1 VQTELTQPTDAATS
15 PAHRAARVGA
25 AVGGQALR
33 ALFGAAAV
41 LRGAKPIH
49 TRGVLRRGTLLIDPA
64 PADPTGVPVLDTAAS
79 HRCLVRPSRSVG
91 LPRPLPDIE
100 GLAVRVTTEQ
110 GPGDILFASTG
121 AGPVA
126 RHCLVPRRSLAA
138 GPLTTLLPVRS
149 PTGPLLL
156 GLFPRPAPRGVV
168 TDEFDLRCSRPRGGW
183 RAVGILRIGD
193 LAADE
198 DDPPVRF
205 DPVRFQVAGLEHYP
219 VWAAMR
225 EPAYAAARSGYPAET
240 VQGLE

>member
-1 VQTELTQPTDAATS
+1 MQTEPQSTASSTS
-15 PAHRAARVGA
+15 PLRRATRVGA
-25 AVGGQALR
+25 GVGGQALR

-49 TRGVLRRGTLLIDPA
+49 TRGVLRRGTLAIDPA
-64 PADPTGVPVLDTAAS
+64 PADPTGVPLLDTAAS

-100 GLAVRVTTEQ
+100 GLALRVPTAD

-121 AGPVA
+121 VGPVG
-126 RHCLVPRRSLAA
+126 RHCLVPRRSVAG

-168 TDEFDLRCSRPRGGW
+168 TDEFDLRCSRPGGTW
-183 RAVGILRIGD
+183 RAVGTLRIGD

-205 DPVRFQVAGLEHYP
+205 DPVRFPVPGLEHYP
-219 VWAAMR
+219 VWAAVR

-240 VQGLE
+240 VHGLE